1 MDLKP
6 MWDGHQD
13 AKIVS
18 AQEVIIQPQP

>member
-1 MDLKP
+1 LKP